1 MEFTTYTLPITSS
14 KPGKWDLPDKGFQN
28 AEMLNLLQPIPVY
41 STVLQRCRAK
51 YQLADFA
58 KELPSPPLFAA
69 ACSAEGSD
77 RHLCNRTC
85 EVQKYSA
92 PELILA
98 KFGF

>member
-1 MEFTTYTLPITSS
+1 MV
-14 KPGKWDLPDKGFQN
+14 LPDKGFQN
-28 AEMLNLLQPIPVY
+28 AEMLNLLHPAY
-41 STVLQRCRAK
+41 SSVLHCTPKVQGEISIGRFCQRVA
-51 YQLADFA
+51 F
-58 KELPSPPLFAA
+58 PPLSAA

-98 KFGF
+98 KFVF